1 MEHGKITVRLD
12 QLSAE
17 LNIDRLGY
25 QLNIS
30 KAEILLK
37 ESQFHFE
44 RSIVI
49 ATLQLNDLSK
59 KVDSDFRALLSTSI
73 GNKESKPIV
82 MKLEGRKKLHPAYT
96 GEIIFRGDIDQ
107 LKVNFDPAFYLRVIR
122 LFDRPSHPTNMSTNE
137 RENVILEMAHR
148 LLTSQLFATMEQTIL
163 SSDRIANKD
172 DYMSFDKYKAKHSCI
187 ALLKLETRIR

>member
-1 MEHGKITVRLD
+1 LEHGKITVRLD

>member
-96 GEIIFRGDIDQ
+96 GEIIFLGDIDE
-107 LKVNFDPAFYLRVIR
+107 LKVNFDPAFYLRVVR

>member
-1 MEHGKITVRLD
+1 LEHGKITVRLD

-163 SSDRIANKD
+163 SSDRIANKE

>member
-73 GNKESKPIV
+73 GNKEFKPIV

>member
-107 LKVNFDPAFYLRVIR
+107 LKVNFDPAFYLRVVR

-172 DYMSFDKYKAKHSCI
+172 DYMSFDKYTAKHSCI

>member
-73 GNKESKPIV
+73 GNKESKPMV

>member
-1 MEHGKITVRLD
+1 LEHGKITVRLD

-73 GNKESKPIV
+73 GNKEFKPIV

>member
-107 LKVNFDPAFYLRVIR
+107 LKVNFDPAFYLRVVR